1 MKNIYLSFLA
11 LVEALQGET
20 GALSSI
26 DLEAKKLLEIIAVKH
41 SEGDP
46 LKVMDAMRLD
56 DIASPATIHRKLTQL
71 AQAGLI
77 DMAHQG
83 TNRRKKFLIPTPAA
97 QKYFDRVGEAM
108 TKAVAAN

>member
-20 GALSSI
+20 DALSSI
-26 DLEAKKLLEIIAVKH
+26 DLEAKKLLEVIAVKH

-71 AQAGLI
+71 AQVGLI
-77 DMAHQG
+77 DMEHRG
-83 TNRRKKFLIPTPAA
+83 TNRRKKYLVPTQAA
-97 QKYFDRVGEAM
+97 EKYFDRVGEAM
-108 TKAVAAN
+108 AKAVTTN